1 MKLKDIY
8 TVDDH
13 ELGAEVRIR
22 DGEGKLTS
30 LYIKCKGVDSASY
43 RKQLKIQKKK
53 YQDALLQNVELDED
67 EFVADALVESII
79 GWRGTDEEY
88 SKVLCKELLTNAPF
102 VREQIDA
109 FMSDRAN
116 FTKAKRKK

>member
-22 DGEGKLTS
+22 DGEGKLTP
-30 LYIKCKGVDSASY
+30 LWIKCKGVDSASY
-43 RKQLKIQKKK
+43 RKQIKVQKRKF
-53 YQDALLQNVELDED
+53 QDALINNKDVDED
-67 EFVADALVESII
+67 SFVVDALVESII
-79 GWRGTDEEY
+79 GWRGTDEKY
-88 SKVLCKELLTNAPF
+88 SKKLCKELLEKAPF

>member
-1 MKLKDIY
+1 MKLQDIY

-22 DGEGKLTS
+22 DGNGKLTP
-30 LYIKCKGVDSASY
+30 LWIKCKGVDSVSY
-43 RKQLKIQKKK
+43 RKQLKVQKRK
-53 YQDALLQNVELDED
+53 YQEALMQNVDLEED
-67 EFVADALVESII
+67 EFVIDALVESII
-79 GWRGTDEEY
+79 GLRGTDEKY
-88 SKVLCKELLTNAPF
+88 SKKLCRELLSNAPF
-102 VREQIDA
+102 VKEQVDA

>member
-22 DGEGKLTS
+22 DGAGKLTP

-43 RKQLKIQKKK
+43 RKQLKIQKRK
-53 YQDALLQNVELDED
+53 YQEALMANQELDED
-67 EFVADALVESII
+67 VFVIEALVESII

-88 SKVLCKELLTNAPF
+88 DKKLCQELLENAPF
-102 VREQIDA
+102 VKDQLDA

>member
-1 MKLKDIY
+1 MKLQDIY

-22 DGEGKLTS
+22 DCNGKLTP
-30 LYIKCKGVDSASY
+30 LWIKCKGVDSVSY
-43 RKQLKIQKKK
+43 RKQLKVQKRK
-53 YQDALLQNVELDED
+53 YQEALMQNVDLEED
-67 EFVADALVESII
+67 EFVIDALVESII
-79 GWRGTDEEY
+79 GWRGTDEKY
-88 SKVLCKELLTNAPF
+88 SKKLCRELLSNAPF
-102 VREQIDA
+102 VKEQVDA

>member
-1 MKLKDIY
+1 MKLQDIY

-22 DGEGKLTS
+22 DGEGKLTP
-30 LYIKCKGVDSASY
+30 LWIKCKGMDSASY

-53 YQDALLQNVELDED
+53 YQDALMQDIELDED
-67 EFVADALVESII
+67 KFVIDALVANII
-79 GWRGTDEEY
+79 GWRGTDE
-88 SKVLCKELLTNAPF
+88 KFTKKLCKELLVKAPF

-109 FMSDRAN
+109 FITDRAN

>member
-1 MKLKDIY
+1 MKLQDIY

-22 DGEGKLTS
+22 DGNGKLTP
-30 LYIKCKGVDSASY
+30 LYIKCKGLDSVSY

-53 YQDALLQNVELDED
+53 YQDAMLQNHEIDED
-67 EFVADALVESII
+67 VFIIEALVESVI

-88 SKVLCKELLTNAPF
+88 SKELCTDLLVNAPF
-102 VREQIDA
+102 VRDQLDE
-109 FMSDRAN
+109 FMSNRAN

>member
-1 MKLKDIY
+1 MKLQDIY

-22 DGEGKLTS
+22 DGNGKLTP
-30 LYIKCKGVDSASY
+30 LWIKCKGVDSVSY
-43 RKQLKIQKKK
+43 RKQLKVQKRK
-53 YQDALLQNVELDED
+53 YQEALMQNVDLEED
-67 EFVADALVESII
+67 EFVIDALVESII
-79 GWRGTDEEY
+79 GWRGTDEKY
-88 SKVLCKELLTNAPF
+88 SKKLCRELLSNAPF
-102 VREQIDA
+102 VKEQVDA

>member
-1 MKLKDIY
+1 MKLNDIY

-22 DGEGKLTS
+22 DGNGRLTP
-30 LYIKCKGVDSASY
+30 LYVKCKGMDSVSY
-43 RKQLKIQKKK
+43 RKQLKVQKRK
-53 YQDALLQNVELDED
+53 YQEALLQNQDLDED
-67 EFVADALVESII
+67 VFVIEALVESII
-79 GWRGTDEEY
+79 GWRGTDEKY
-88 SKVLCKELLTNAPF
+88 SKKLCQELLEKAPF
-102 VREQIDA
+102 VRDQVDA

>member
-22 DGEGKLTS
+22 DGEGKLTP
-30 LYIKCKGVDSASY
+30 LWIKCKGLDSVSY
-43 RKQLKIQKKK
+43 RKQLKVQKRK
-53 YQDALLQNVELDED
+53 YQEALMKNQQLDED
-67 EFVADALVESII
+67 AFVIEALVESII

-88 SKVLCKELLTNAPF
+88 SKKLCKELLENAPF
-102 VREQIDA
+102 VKEQLDA

>member
-22 DGEGKLTS
+22 DGEGKLTP
-30 LYIKCKGVDSASY
+30 LYIKVKGLDSIAY
-43 RKQLKIQKKK
+43 RKQLRLQKRK
-53 YQDALLQNVELDED
+53 YQEALLQNKELEED
-67 EFVADALVESII
+67 SFVVSALVESII
-79 GWRGTDEEY
+79 GWRGTDEKF
-88 SKVLCKELLTNAPF
+88 SKKLCEELLTKAPF
-102 VREQIDA
+102 VRDQIDE
-109 FMSDRAN
+109 FISDRKN